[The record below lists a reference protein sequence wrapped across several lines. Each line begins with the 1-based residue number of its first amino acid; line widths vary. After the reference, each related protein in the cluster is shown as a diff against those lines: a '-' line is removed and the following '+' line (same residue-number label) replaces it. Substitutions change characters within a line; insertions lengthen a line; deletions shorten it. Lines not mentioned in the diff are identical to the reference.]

1 MKNYDDIIN
10 LERPISKH
18 PKLSNEA
25 RAAQFAPFAAL
36 TGYDDEIKE
45 TARLTS
51 NKKIIDEDQKII
63 LSNKLTYLNNH
74 LLDNPEIEIKY
85 FKNDTKKSG
94 GEYLTKKTKI
104 KKIDTIHE
112 TIILLDK
119 KQISFDNI
127 IDINGEIFENI
138 DEWGVIWKKY

>member
-1 MKNYDDIIN
+1 MNKYDDIIN
-10 LERPISKH
+10 LERPVSTH
-18 PKLSNEA
+18 PHLSPYS

-45 TARLTS
+45 TARLTT
-51 NKKIIDEDQKII
+51 NKKIIDEDQKVI

-74 LLDNPEIEIKY
+74 LLDNPEIEIIY
-85 FKNDTKKSG
+85 FKNDSKKSG

-112 TIILLDK
+112 TIILSDK

-127 IDINGEIFENI
+127 IDINGEIFKNI
-138 DEWGVIWKKY
+138 EE